1 MSAAQDL
8 HDFERAQLDTH
19 WLYRQGDLVL
29 GPLTGHQLVEK
40 LYTGVISGETEVSSS
55 GPSGFRR
62 LKEIDAFKLHV
73 SKAAVKQKVEAE
85 ARALQ
90 ARRTRQRL
98 IAGGVAA
105 VVLGALGF
113 GAWQISRYAAVYMP
127 DERITIEV
135 DPPIITTAKRSA
147 PEELFEYPGEPKRA
161 PSVTKPSEPTEDNP
175 PEKVA
180 DKTQDRTPDKSADKF
195 SKPEK
200 VAANMTL
207 PKLGKTSTSRA
218 SGKVITDADGMS
230 TEVNYDQASINRV
243 VKTKQSSLF
252 HCFKEE
258 AERRPGFTAK
268 VPLEFTIGNDGRV
281 AQLWVDHP
289 QLKKGPM
296 YDCLLGELKKWPF
309 KSYTG
314 ERATVN
320 LSFTIGSKG

>member
-8 HDFERAQLDTH
+8 HSFEQAQLDTH

-55 GPSGFRR
+55 GPSGFRK
-62 LKEIDAFKLHV
+62 LKELDAFKLHV

-85 ARALQ
+85 ARAVQ

-113 GAWQISRYAAVYMP
+113 GAWQISRYSAVFMP

-135 DPPIITTAKRSA
+135 DPPIITTAKRST

-161 PSVTKPSEPTEDNP
+161 PSVTKPSEPTEEKP
-175 PEKVA
+175 PEKVVE
-180 DKTQDRTPDKSADKF
+180 RTPDKSADKF

-207 PKLGKTSTSRA
+207 PKLGKTPTGRP

-252 HCFKEE
+252 HCFQEE

-296 YDCLLGELKKWPF
+296 FDCLLGELKKWPF

-320 LSFTIGSKG
+320 LSFTIGKKG